1 MDQQGLYHQIGQT
14 PTPSAPT
21 PTPEDEK
28 RANILCIISL
38 ACELLPI
45 LVNTIFS
52 LFSST
57 LKEVA
62 EVDVQSAVTFSDILM
77 NVWGTVC
84 VALMIAGLAI
94 MIYVRVRYP
103 QNVFGKVLMWV
114 YIIVGVISIIIF
126 IVYILFII
134 WACVSCMSC
143 ITGLG

>member
-14 PTPSAPT
+14 PTPSAPA

-57 LKEVA
+57 LMEVA
-62 EVDVQSAVTFSDILM
+62 EVDVESTVTFSDILM

-143 ITGLG
+143 ITELG